1 MGCLFLIFAGAF
13 PRFAVLLMWIA
24 RPQVFA
30 SAFGGSWLIP
40 LLGVFFLP
48 LTTLMY
54 VLLWTSNGIGGF
66 DWVWLVLAVLLDLG
80 GMASSGYANRDRVPG
95 YSAAA

>member
-13 PRFAVLLMWIA
+13 PRFAVLFMWIA
-24 RPQVFA
+24 RPQMFM
-30 SAFGGSWLIP
+30 SAFGGSWFIP
-40 LLGVFFLP
+40 LLGILFLP

-54 VLLWTSNGIGGF
+54 VLLWSSNGIVGF
-66 DWVWLVLAVLLDLG
+66 DWFWLVLAFFLDLG
-80 GMASSGYANRDRVPG
+80 GIASSSYANRDRVPG

>member
-13 PRFAVLLMWIA
+13 PRFAVLIMWLA
-24 RPQVFA
+24 RPALFA
-30 SAFGGSWLIP
+30 SAFGGSWLLP
-40 LLGVFFLP
+40 LLGVLFVP

-54 VLLWTSNGIGGF
+54 VLLWSNGGITGF
-66 DWVWLVLAVLLDLG
+66 DWFWLVLAFLLDLG

-95 YSAAA
+95 YSVA